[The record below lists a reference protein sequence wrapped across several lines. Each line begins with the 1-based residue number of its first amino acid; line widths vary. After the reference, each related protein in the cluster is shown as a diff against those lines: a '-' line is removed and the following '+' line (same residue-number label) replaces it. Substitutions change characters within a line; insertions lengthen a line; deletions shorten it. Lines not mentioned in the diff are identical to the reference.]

1 MTLERPPDV
10 DGTVRDAFRSDDAA
24 ATRVVRG
31 AFARAA
37 RPVPRSMWRRYAVL
51 PAAAVVV
58 VFVVFLVQP
67 RPAPPEPAE
76 PPALSGSLIDG
87 VLVVDLPDGSV
98 SITDAGVRDDRP
110 DGFGIVFVEGEPR

>member
-1 MTLERPPDV
+1 MTLERPPEV
-10 DGTVRDAFRSDDAA
+10 DGRLRDAFRGDDAA

-31 AFARAA
+31 AFARAE
-37 RPVPRSMWRRYAVL
+37 RPVPRATWWRYAVL

-58 VFVVFLVQP
+58 MLVVLLVQP
-67 RPAPPEPAE
+67 RPAPVEPAE
-76 PPALSGSLIDG
+76 SPALSGSLIDG

-98 SITDAGVRDDRP
+98 SITDAGIRDDRP